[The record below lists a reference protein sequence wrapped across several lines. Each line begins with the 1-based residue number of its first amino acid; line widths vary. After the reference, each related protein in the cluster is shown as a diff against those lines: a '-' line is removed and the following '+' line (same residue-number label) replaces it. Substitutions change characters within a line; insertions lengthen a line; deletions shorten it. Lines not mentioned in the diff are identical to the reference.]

1 MSVAVFLN
9 KEGKDVMRHLIA
21 GIAAALACSMA
32 CAQYPTKPIRM
43 IVPFPPGGAAEL
55 GARIFAHPLG
65 LGLGQPVIIET
76 KPGAEG
82 IIASELVKQA
92 QPDGYTL
99 YYGTATG
106 MSFAPAAKKVPPYD
120 PVNDFTP
127 VSLVGIFGFFVFS
140 NSALPVQTIGELIA
154 YARANPGKLNYG
166 TGNATSVLSTAQFAA
181 QHKLDIT
188 HIPYK
193 GDGPLSL
200 DLIANRVNIAIATP
214 GTLAPQ
220 VKEGRLRAL
229 ATLLPSRNPLMPTV
243 PTLAEAGLEPVT
255 ITPWGGLFGP
265 AKMQKDI
272 VDRLTRE
279 MAVVLARPEV
289 KDAFGKLAFEPR
301 SSTPQELSAFVAEQ
315 LEAYRRVTRQV
326 GLTLD

>member
-1 MSVAVFLN
+1 MTRILAALLAALLS
-9 KEGKDVMRHLIA
+9 G
-21 GIAAALACSMA
+21 AALA
-32 CAQYPTKPIRM
+32 QYPNKPIRL

-55 GARIFAHPLG
+55 GARIFAQPLG
-65 LGLGQPVIIET
+65 QALGQPVIIET

-82 IIASELVKQA
+82 IIASQAVKQSPA
-92 QPDGYTL
+92 DGYTL

-120 PVNDFTP
+120 PVADFTP

-140 NSALPVQTIGELIA
+140 HASLPVNTIGELVA

-166 TGNATSVLSTAQFAA
+166 TGNATSILATAQFAA
-181 QHKLDIT
+181 LQKLDMV

-193 GDGPLSL
+193 GDGPLSI
-200 DLIANRVNIAIATP
+200 DLVGGRVQLAIATP

-229 ATLLPSRNPLMPTV
+229 ATLLPSRNQLLPEAPTM
-243 PTLAEAGLEPVT
+243 TEAGLEKVS

-265 AKMQKDI
+265 PKMPAEI
-272 VDRLTRE
+272 VERVARDL
-279 MAVVLARPEV
+279 AVVLARPEV
-289 KDAFGKLAFEPR
+289 RDAFGKLAFEPR

-315 LEAYRRVTRQV
+315 LEAFRRAARAS
-326 GLTLD
+326 GLSLD